1 MSDWEVFQSWS
12 LKGKVMRP
20 PYNPYPPISEPLK
33 TPTTEEL
40 EQRYLFHAP
49 KGDQGD
55 RYEKIRNLICRVAKE
70 CVMITPVSK
79 EQTRALN
86 ALDEA
91 MFLFSSAIARNE

>member
-1 MSDWEVFQSWS
+1 MQ
-12 LKGKVMRP
+12 P
-20 PYNPYPPISEPLK
+20 PGSYPYSVHPANVIKP
-33 TPTTEEL
+33 PTTEEL

-55 RYEKIRNLICRVAKE
+55 RFEKIRNVICKAAKE

-91 MFLFSSAIARNE
+91 LALFTFAIARNE